1 MNSKQS
7 PFVFTP
13 EVVLLPFLFIFLI
26 WLVYWSEIRFGFRFN
41 NYGVYPRT
49 LTGLRGVILSPFIHG
64 SLKHVW
70 NNTIPLFLL
79 SASVIYFYRSQ
90 RWTIFLI
97 GLFGSGIL
105 TWIIGREANHI
116 GASGFIYVLM
126 SFIFFKGVFTKYY
139 RFIALSLV
147 IMFLYGGML
156 WYLFPI
162 EPHISWEGHV
172 GGFTTGFLLAVFL
185 PVELYSKDTYEWEK
199 EEFIPEN
206 DPFMKH
212 FDAQGNF
219 IEILPDEVEESM
231 QELPQIR
238 VNYIYIDNSKTNEE
252 E

>member
-1 MNSKQS
+1 MNSKQA

-13 EVVLLPFLFIFLI
+13 EVILLPFLFILSI

-41 NYGVYPRT
+41 EYGVYPRT
-49 LTGLRGVILSPFIHG
+49 LQGLRGVIFSPFIHG

-79 SASVIYFYRSQ
+79 SAAVIYFYRSQ

-97 GLFGSGIL
+97 GWLGSGIL

-116 GASGFIYVLM
+116 GASGFIFMLM
-126 SFIFFKGVFTKYY
+126 SFVFFKGVITGYY
-139 RFIALSLV
+139 RFVALSLI

-162 EPHISWEGHV
+162 ERHISWEGHL

-185 PVELYSKDTYEWEK
+185 PVVYSKDRYEWEK
-199 EEFIPEN
+199 EEFVPEN

-212 FDAQGNF
+212 FDENGNF
-219 IEILPDEVEESM
+219 IEILPDETEEIS
-231 QELPQIR
+231 QEVPSVKI
-238 VNYIYIDNSKTNEE
+238 NYIYIDTAKNKEE